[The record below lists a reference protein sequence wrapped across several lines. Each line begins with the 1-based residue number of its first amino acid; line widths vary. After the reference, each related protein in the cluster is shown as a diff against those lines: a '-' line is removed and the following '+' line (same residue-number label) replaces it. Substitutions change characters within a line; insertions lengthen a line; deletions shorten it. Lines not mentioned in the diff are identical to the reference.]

1 MPVDGEWRNKM
12 KREEEKTY
20 TAQIYIPGPAP
31 DAERICRE
39 FCLRGLCVTVE
50 PVEFV
55 YTGGQESGVRVG
67 LINYPRFPSDPETIF
82 AVAEELAFVLID
94 KLHQHSAS
102 IVASDRTAWLSSRE
116 S

>member
-1 MPVDGEWRNKM
+1 ME
-12 KREEEKTY
+12 REEAKTY
-20 TAQIYIPGPAP
+20 TAQIYIAGPAQE
-31 DAERICRE
+31 AGKICRE
-39 FCLRGLCVTVE
+39 FCLRGLCVTIE

-67 LINYPRFPSDPETIF
+67 FINYPRFPSEPETIF
-82 AVAEELAFVLID
+82 AVAEELALVLID

-102 IVASDRTAWLSSRE
+102 IVASDRTVWLSRRE